1 MTFSPAILRKVWY
14 SPSINLGLR
23 ATSAIVLFL
32 GLGVLSNQTTIAMTA
47 LMTLSLI
54 HI

>member
-32 GLGVLSNQTTIAMTA
+32 GLGVFESNHYRHDRSHDYA
-47 LMTLSLI
+47 SRPD
-54 HI
+54 